1 MKHIWQINII
11 RQLSYT
17 IFSKVNK
24 DHNKIIVIGRQYG
37 GGGRKVGKNL
47 AKLLGIPYYD
57 KEIIN
62 QVSERYGYHP
72 DILDMADEKKP
83 SPFRSM
89 LLGKYGVMDIYAASP
104 LSREA
109 LYAAQTDVIR
119 QICREGDCVIV
130 GRTADYIMR
139 DHPGL
144 TSVFI
149 HAPIEWRA
157 TNIIARKEAETQSE
171 AISKLRKADNEREGY
186 YNYFTGKRWGVADNY
201 HLSIDSSLID
211 SNAIAH
217 MIATFIDN
225 RIKH

>member
-1 MKHIWQINII
+1 MSVNFFRNCQ
-11 RQLSYT
+11 YT
-17 IFSKVNK
+17 IYIRVKT
-24 DHNKIIVIGRQYG
+24 DQNKIIVIGRQYG
-37 GGGRKVGKNL
+37 GGGRKAGKIL
-47 AKLLGIPYYD
+47 SELLGIPYFD
-57 KEIIN
+57 KEIIDK
-62 QVSERYGYHP
+62 VSARYGYHP
-72 DILDMADEKKP
+72 DIINMADEKKP

-89 LLGKYGVMDIYAASP
+89 LLGKYGVTDIYAASP

-109 LYAAQTDVIR
+109 LYAAQTEVIK
-119 QICREGDCVIV
+119 QICREKSCVIV

-157 TNIIARKEAETQSE
+157 NNLISRGEAQTQSE
-171 AISKLRKADNEREGY
+171 AISKLKKADNEREGY

-211 SNAIAH
+211 CDSIARL
-217 MIATFIDN
+217 IATFIEC
-225 RIKH
+225 KAHV